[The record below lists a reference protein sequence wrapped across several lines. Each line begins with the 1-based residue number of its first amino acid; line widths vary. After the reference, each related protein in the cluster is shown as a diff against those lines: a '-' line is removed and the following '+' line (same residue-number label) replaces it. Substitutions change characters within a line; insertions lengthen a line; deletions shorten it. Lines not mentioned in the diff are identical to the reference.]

1 MRISDWSSDVC
12 SSDLKGTVAAPAKG
26 LHRVIG
32 SIAALRCA
40 GQREQP
46 RAIIVVIRE
55 AAMLAP
61 DVGGPVIGEGVF
73 HPHAPREDRQSVVRG
88 KSVSLRVDLGR
99 RRSIIKQNKPNHIY
113 PI

>member
-73 HPHAPREDRQSVVRG
+73 PPHAPRDLLDDPPVGHRLARQRKERALATDRAV
-88 KSVSLRVDLGR
+88 
-99 RRSIIKQNKPNHIY
+99 
-113 PI
+113 